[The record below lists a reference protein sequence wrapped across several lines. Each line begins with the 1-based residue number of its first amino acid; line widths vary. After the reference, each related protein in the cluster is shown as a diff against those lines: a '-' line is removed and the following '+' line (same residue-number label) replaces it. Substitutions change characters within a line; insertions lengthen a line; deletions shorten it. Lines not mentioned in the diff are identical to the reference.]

1 MSIKKK
7 LSYGIAI
14 CFLLFYFLFFFFDI
28 SFSFFNF
35 LFYGLLFLIFI
46 LLFRD
51 KKLIRNY
58 HKEFS
63 QTVFII
69 SIIYFII
76 YYILGLIIG
85 YSYNVYSTS
94 FIGILR
100 NIIVIVV
107 PLLFREEVRSRFL
120 FLNKKKFGIFFITL
134 LFIVLELFSSTF
146 FTYSNNEELFI
157 NFFSVFLPIVLENI
171 LLTYLAFI
179 GIRSTVYA
187 YFIPMLISRYFIP
200 ITLDV
205 DWFFALLF
213 QLILVVVIFYVSF
226 NEYLWKEKRIYSY
239 KTNKT
244 NSVIYLFGVVLI
256 VSFGLFVAGVFKY
269 RPVAILTYSMEPIFT
284 RGDAVIVEKLDDEEK
299 NKLKNGDII
308 QYQVDKTVVVHRII
322 KVKKEDNK
330 KVYILKGDNNNAKD
344 PKPVYM
350 EQIMGKV
357 LFSIP
362 KVGYPSVWLSE
373 FLYSDQD
380 VSVEVGRW

>member
-1 MSIKKK
+1 MSVKKK

-76 YYILGLIIG
+76 YYILGVIIG

-171 LLTYLAFI
+171 LLTYLAYI

-244 NSVIYLFGVVLI
+244 NSVVYLFGVVLI

-284 RGDAVIVEKLDDEEK
+284 RGDAVIVEKLYDDEK
-299 NKLKNGDII
+299 NKLKKGDII

-373 FLYSDQD
+373 FLHSDQD
-380 VSVEVGRW
+380 VSVEVGR

>member
-107 PLLFREEVRSRFL
+107 PILFREEVRSRFL

-226 NEYLWKEKRIYSY
+226 NEYLWKEKRMYSY

-284 RGDAVIVEKLDDEEK
+284 RGDAVIVEKLNKEEK
-299 NKLKNGDII
+299 NKLKKGDII

-373 FLYSDQD
+373 FLHSDQD
-380 VSVEVGRW
+380 VSVEVGR

>member
-1 MSIKKK
+1 MSVKKK

-76 YYILGLIIG
+76 YYILGVIIG

-171 LLTYLAFI
+171 LLTYLAYI

-244 NSVIYLFGVVLI
+244 NSVVYLFGVVLI

-299 NKLKNGDII
+299 NKLKKGDII

-373 FLYSDQD
+373 FLHSDQD
-380 VSVEVGRW
+380 VSVEVGR

>member
-134 LFIVLELFSSTF
+134 FFIILELFSSTF
-146 FTYSNNEELFI
+146 FFFFYNEELFI
-157 NFFSVFLPIVLENI
+157 NLFNIFLPIVLENI

-284 RGDAVIVEKLDDEEK
+284 RGDAVIVEKLNKEEK
-299 NKLKNGDII
+299 NKLKKGDII

-330 KVYILKGDNNNAKD
+330 TVYILKGDNNNAKD

-380 VSVEVGRW
+380 VSVEVGR

>member
-1 MSIKKK
+1 MSVKKK

-35 LFYGLLFLIFI
+35 LYYGLLFLIFI

-76 YYILGLIIG
+76 YYILGVIIG

-100 NIIVIVV
+100 NIVVIVV

-157 NFFSVFLPIVLENI
+157 NFFSIFLPIVLENI

-213 QLILVVVIFYVSF
+213 QLVLVVVIFYVSF

-244 NSVIYLFGVVLI
+244 NSVVYLFGVVLI

-284 RGDAVIVEKLDDEEK
+284 RGDAVIVEKLDKEEK
-299 NKLKNGDII
+299 NKLKKGDII

-373 FLYSDQD
+373 FLHSDQD
-380 VSVEVGRW
+380 VSVEVGR

>member
-1 MSIKKK
+1 MSVKKK

-244 NSVIYLFGVVLI
+244 NSVVYLFGVVLI

-299 NKLKNGDII
+299 NKLKKGDII

-373 FLYSDQD
+373 FLHSDQD
-380 VSVEVGRW
+380 VSVEVGR

>member
-120 FLNKKKFGIFFITL
+120 FLNKKKFGVFFITFF
-134 LFIVLELFSSTF
+134 FIILELFSSTF

-299 NKLKNGDII
+299 NKLKKGDII

-373 FLYSDQD
+373 FLHSDQD
-380 VSVEVGRW
+380 VSVEVGR

>member
-100 NIIVIVV
+100 NIVVIVV

-120 FLNKKKFGIFFITL
+120 FLNKKKFGIFFITFF
-134 LFIVLELFSSTF
+134 FIVLELFSSTF

-299 NKLKNGDII
+299 NKLKKGDII
-308 QYQVDKTVVVHRII
+308 QYQLDKTVVVHRII

-373 FLYSDQD
+373 FLHSDQD
-380 VSVEVGRW
+380 VSVEVGR

>member
-171 LLTYLAFI
+171 LLTYLAYI

-244 NSVIYLFGVVLI
+244 NSVVYLFGVVLI

-284 RGDAVIVEKLDDEEK
+284 RGDAVIVEKLDDDEK
-299 NKLKNGDII
+299 NKLKKGDII

-373 FLYSDQD
+373 FLHSDQD
-380 VSVEVGRW
+380 VSVEVGR

>member
-1 MSIKKK
+1 MSVKKK

-244 NSVIYLFGVVLI
+244 NSVVYLFGVVLI

-299 NKLKNGDII
+299 NKLKKGDII

-373 FLYSDQD
+373 FLHSDQD

>member
-69 SIIYFII
+69 SIIYFIM

-100 NIIVIVV
+100 NIVVIVV
-107 PLLFREEVRSRFL
+107 PILFREEVRSRFL

-134 LFIVLELFSSTF
+134 FFIVLELFSSTF

-213 QLILVVVIFYVSF
+213 QLVLVVVIFYVSF
-226 NEYLWKEKRIYSY
+226 NEYLWKEKRMYSY

-299 NKLKNGDII
+299 NKLKKGDII

-373 FLYSDQD
+373 FLHSDQD
-380 VSVEVGRW
+380 VSVEVGR

>member
-76 YYILGLIIG
+76 YYILGVIIG

-100 NIIVIVV
+100 NIVVIVV

-157 NFFSVFLPIVLENI
+157 NFFSIFLPIVLENI

-299 NKLKNGDII
+299 NKLKKGDII
-308 QYQVDKTVVVHRII
+308 QYQVDKTVVVHRIV

-373 FLYSDQD
+373 FLHSDQD
-380 VSVEVGRW
+380 VSVEVGR

>member
-1 MSIKKK
+1 MSVKKK

-76 YYILGLIIG
+76 YYILGVIIG

-171 LLTYLAFI
+171 LLTYLAYI

-213 QLILVVVIFYVSF
+213 QLVLVVVIFYVSF

-244 NSVIYLFGVVLI
+244 NSVVYLFGVVLI

-284 RGDAVIVEKLDDEEK
+284 RGDAVIVEKLDDDEK
-299 NKLKNGDII
+299 NKLKKGDII

-373 FLYSDQD
+373 FLHSDQD
-380 VSVEVGRW
+380 VSVEVGR

>member
-1 MSIKKK
+1 MSVKKK

-100 NIIVIVV
+100 NIVVIVV

-157 NFFSVFLPIVLENI
+157 NFFSIFLPIVLENI

-299 NKLKNGDII
+299 NKLKKGDII

-373 FLYSDQD
+373 FLHSDQD
-380 VSVEVGRW
+380 VSVEVGR

>member
-1 MSIKKK
+1 MSVKKK

-94 FIGILR
+94 FVGILR

-134 LFIVLELFSSTF
+134 FFIILELFSSTF

-157 NFFSVFLPIVLENI
+157 NLFNIFLPIVLENI

-284 RGDAVIVEKLDDEEK
+284 RGDAVIVEKLNKEEK
-299 NKLKNGDII
+299 NKLKKGDII

-330 KVYILKGDNNNAKD
+330 TVYILKGDNNNAKD

-380 VSVEVGRW
+380 VSVEVGR

>member
-1 MSIKKK
+1 MSVKKK

-76 YYILGLIIG
+76 YYILGVIIG

-100 NIIVIVV
+100 NIVVIVV

-157 NFFSVFLPIVLENI
+157 NFFSIFLPIVLENI

-244 NSVIYLFGVVLI
+244 NSVVYLFGVVLI

-284 RGDAVIVEKLDDEEK
+284 RGDAVIVEKLDKEEK
-299 NKLKNGDII
+299 NKLKKGDII

-373 FLYSDQD
+373 FLHSDQD
-380 VSVEVGRW
+380 VSVEVGR

>member
-134 LFIVLELFSSTF
+134 FFIILELFSSTF

-157 NFFSVFLPIVLENI
+157 NLFNIFLPIVLENI

-284 RGDAVIVEKLDDEEK
+284 RGDAVIVEKLNKEEK
-299 NKLKNGDII
+299 NKLKKGDII

-330 KVYILKGDNNNAKD
+330 TVYILKGDNNNAKD

-380 VSVEVGRW
+380 VSVEVGR

>member
-28 SFSFFNF
+28 SFPFFNF
-35 LFYGLLFLIFI
+35 LFYALLFLIFI
-46 LLFRD
+46 LLCRD

-100 NIIVIVV
+100 NIVVIVV

-120 FLNKKKFGIFFITL
+120 FLNKKKFGIFFITFF
-134 LFIVLELFSSTF
+134 FIILELFSSTF

-226 NEYLWKEKRIYSY
+226 NEYLWKEKRMYSY

-299 NKLKNGDII
+299 NKLKKGDII
-308 QYQVDKTVVVHRII
+308 QYQLDKTVVVHRII

-380 VSVEVGRW
+380 VSVEVGR

>member
-100 NIIVIVV
+100 NVIVIVV

-120 FLNKKKFGIFFITL
+120 FLNKKKFGIFFITFF
-134 LFIVLELFSSTF
+134 FIILELFSSTF

-299 NKLKNGDII
+299 NKLKKGDII
-308 QYQVDKTVVVHRII
+308 QYQLDKTVVVHRII

-373 FLYSDQD
+373 FLHSDQD
-380 VSVEVGRW
+380 VSVEVGR

>member
-100 NIIVIVV
+100 NVIVIVV

-120 FLNKKKFGIFFITL
+120 FLNKKKFGIFFITFF
-134 LFIVLELFSSTF
+134 FIILELFSSTF

-299 NKLKNGDII
+299 NKLKKGDII

-373 FLYSDQD
+373 FLHSDQD
-380 VSVEVGRW
+380 VSVEVGR

>member
-100 NIIVIVV
+100 NIVVIVV

-120 FLNKKKFGIFFITL
+120 FLNKKKFGIFFITFF
-134 LFIVLELFSSTF
+134 FIILELFSSTF

-171 LLTYLAFI
+171 LLTYLAYI

-299 NKLKNGDII
+299 NKLKKGDII
-308 QYQVDKTVVVHRII
+308 QYQLDKTVVVHRII

-373 FLYSDQD
+373 FLHSDQD
-380 VSVEVGRW
+380 VSVEVGR

>member
-76 YYILGLIIG
+76 YYILGVIIG

-171 LLTYLAFI
+171 LLTYLAYI

-299 NKLKNGDII
+299 NKLKKGDII
-308 QYQVDKTVVVHRII
+308 QYQVDKTVVIHRII

-373 FLYSDQD
+373 FLHSDQD
-380 VSVEVGRW
+380 VSVEVGR

>member
-1 MSIKKK
+1 MSVKKK

-134 LFIVLELFSSTF
+134 LFIILELFSSTF

-171 LLTYLAFI
+171 LLTYLAYI
-179 GIRSTVYA
+179 GIRGTVYA

-244 NSVIYLFGVVLI
+244 NSVVYLFGVVLI

-284 RGDAVIVEKLDDEEK
+284 RGDAVIVEKLDDDEK
-299 NKLKNGDII
+299 NKLKKGDII

-373 FLYSDQD
+373 FLHSDQD
-380 VSVEVGRW
+380 VSVEVGR

>member
-14 CFLLFYFLFFFFDI
+14 CFFLFSFLFFFFDI

-120 FLNKKKFGIFFITL
+120 FLNKKKFGVFFITL
-134 LFIVLELFSSTF
+134 FFIILELFSSTF

-157 NFFSVFLPIVLENI
+157 NFFSIFLPIVLENI

-284 RGDAVIVEKLDDEEK
+284 RGDAVIVEKLDKEEK
-299 NKLKNGDII
+299 NKLKKGDII
-308 QYQVDKTVVVHRII
+308 QYQVDKTVVVHRIV

-373 FLYSDQD
+373 FLHSDQD
-380 VSVEVGRW
+380 VSVEVGR

>member
-14 CFLLFYFLFFFFDI
+14 CFLIFYFLFFFFDI

-107 PLLFREEVRSRFL
+107 PILFREEVRSRFL

-284 RGDAVIVEKLDDEEK
+284 RGDAVIVEKLDDDEK
-299 NKLKNGDII
+299 NKLKKGDII
-308 QYQVDKTVVVHRII
+308 QYQVDKTVVVHRIV

-380 VSVEVGRW
+380 VSVEVGR

>member
-35 LFYGLLFLIFI
+35 LFYGLVFLIFI

-134 LFIVLELFSSTF
+134 FFIILELFSSTF

-157 NFFSVFLPIVLENI
+157 NLFNIFLPIVLENI

-284 RGDAVIVEKLDDEEK
+284 RGDAVIVEKLNKEEK
-299 NKLKNGDII
+299 NKLKKGDII

-330 KVYILKGDNNNAKD
+330 TVYILKGDNNNAKD

-380 VSVEVGRW
+380 VSVEVGR

>member
-244 NSVIYLFGVVLI
+244 NSVIYLFGVVFI

-299 NKLKNGDII
+299 NKLKKGDII

-380 VSVEVGRW
+380 VSVEVGR

>member
-107 PLLFREEVRSRFL
+107 PILFREEVRSRFL

-284 RGDAVIVEKLDDEEK
+284 RGDAVIVEKLDDDEK
-299 NKLKNGDII
+299 NKLKKGDII

-373 FLYSDQD
+373 FLHSDQD
-380 VSVEVGRW
+380 VSVEVGR

>member
-1 MSIKKK
+1 MSVKKK

-76 YYILGLIIG
+76 YYILGVIIG

-100 NIIVIVV
+100 NIVVIVV

-157 NFFSVFLPIVLENI
+157 NFFSIFLPIVLENI

-284 RGDAVIVEKLDDEEK
+284 RGDAVIVEKLDDDEK
-299 NKLKNGDII
+299 NKLKKGDII

-373 FLYSDQD
+373 FLHSDQD
-380 VSVEVGRW
+380 VSVEVGR

>member
-107 PLLFREEVRSRFL
+107 PILFREEVRSRFL
-120 FLNKKKFGIFFITL
+120 FLNKKKFGIFFITF

-179 GIRSTVYA
+179 GIRGTVYA

-299 NKLKNGDII
+299 NKLKKGDII
-308 QYQVDKTVVVHRII
+308 QYQVDKTVVIHRII

-373 FLYSDQD
+373 FLHSDQD
-380 VSVEVGRW
+380 VSVEVGR

>member
-1 MSIKKK
+1 MSVKKK

-134 LFIVLELFSSTF
+134 FFIILELFSSTF

-157 NFFSVFLPIVLENI
+157 NLFNIFLPIVLENI

-284 RGDAVIVEKLDDEEK
+284 RGDAVIVEKLNKEEK
-299 NKLKNGDII
+299 NKLKKGDII

-330 KVYILKGDNNNAKD
+330 TVYILKGDNNNAKD

-373 FLYSDQD
+373 FLHSDQD
-380 VSVEVGRW
+380 VSVEVGR

>member
-1 MSIKKK
+1 MSVKKK

-244 NSVIYLFGVVLI
+244 NSVVYLFGVVLI

-299 NKLKNGDII
+299 NKLKKGDII

-380 VSVEVGRW
+380 VSVEVGR

>member
-1 MSIKKK
+1 MSVKKK

-76 YYILGLIIG
+76 YYILGVIIG

-171 LLTYLAFI
+171 LLTYLAYI

-299 NKLKNGDII
+299 NKLKKGDII

-344 PKPVYM
+344 LKPVYM

-373 FLYSDQD
+373 FLHSDQD
-380 VSVEVGRW
+380 VSVEVGR

>member
-1 MSIKKK
+1 MSVKKK

-100 NIIVIVV
+100 NIVVIVV

-157 NFFSVFLPIVLENI
+157 NFFSVFLPIVIENI
-171 LLTYLAFI
+171 LLTYLAYI

-244 NSVIYLFGVVLI
+244 NSVVYLFGVVLI

-299 NKLKNGDII
+299 NKLKKGDII

-373 FLYSDQD
+373 FLHSDQD
-380 VSVEVGRW
+380 VSVEVGR

>member
-1 MSIKKK
+1 MSVKKK

-76 YYILGLIIG
+76 YYILGVIIG

-100 NIIVIVV
+100 NIVVIVV

-157 NFFSVFLPIVLENI
+157 NFFSIFLPIVLENI
-171 LLTYLAFI
+171 LLTYLAYI

-213 QLILVVVIFYVSF
+213 QLVLVVVIFYVSF

-256 VSFGLFVAGVFKY
+256 ISFGLFVAGVFKY

-299 NKLKNGDII
+299 NKLKKGDII

-330 KVYILKGDNNNAKD
+330 KAYILKGDNNNAKD

-373 FLYSDQD
+373 FLHSDQD
-380 VSVEVGRW
+380 VSVEVGR

>member
-1 MSIKKK
+1 MSVKKK

-171 LLTYLAFI
+171 LLTYLAYI

-299 NKLKNGDII
+299 NKLKKGDII

-380 VSVEVGRW
+380 VSVEVGR

>member
-1 MSIKKK
+1 MSVKKK

-76 YYILGLIIG
+76 YYILGVIIG

-134 LFIVLELFSSTF
+134 LFIVLELFSATF

-171 LLTYLAFI
+171 LLTYLAYI

-244 NSVIYLFGVVLI
+244 NSVVYLFGVVLI

-299 NKLKNGDII
+299 NKLKKGDII

-380 VSVEVGRW
+380 VSVEVGR

>member
-100 NIIVIVV
+100 NIVVIVV

-299 NKLKNGDII
+299 NKLKKGDII
-308 QYQVDKTVVVHRII
+308 QYQLDKTVVVHRII

-380 VSVEVGRW
+380 VSVEVGR

>member
-94 FIGILR
+94 FVGILR

-134 LFIVLELFSSTF
+134 FFIILELFSSTF

-157 NFFSVFLPIVLENI
+157 NLFNIFLPIVLENI

-284 RGDAVIVEKLDDEEK
+284 RGDAVIVEKLNKEEK
-299 NKLKNGDII
+299 NKLKKGDII

-330 KVYILKGDNNNAKD
+330 TVYILKGDNNNAKD

-380 VSVEVGRW
+380 VSVEVGR

>member
-1 MSIKKK
+1 MSVKKK

-35 LFYGLLFLIFI
+35 LYYGLLFLIFI

-76 YYILGLIIG
+76 YYILGVIIG

-100 NIIVIVV
+100 NIVVIVV
-107 PLLFREEVRSRFL
+107 PFLFREEVRSRFL

-157 NFFSVFLPIVLENI
+157 NFFSIFLPIVLENI

-213 QLILVVVIFYVSF
+213 QLVLVVVIFYVSF

-244 NSVIYLFGVVLI
+244 NSVVYLFGVVLI

-284 RGDAVIVEKLDDEEK
+284 RGDAVIVEKLDDDEK
-299 NKLKNGDII
+299 NKLKKGDII

-373 FLYSDQD
+373 FLHSDQD
-380 VSVEVGRW
+380 VSVEVGR